1 VAQPPDS
8 MLVIHRGAARPHE
21 VSPLY
26 GTMETHEQDSVL
38 KAREGWRKV
47 PSSHVTLDPMDVPSG
62 NL

>member
-1 VAQPPDS
+1 MAQPPAS
-8 MLVIHRGAARPHE
+8 MLVIHRGAAHPHE

-47 PSSHVTLDPMDVPSG
+47 PSSHVAVGKKT
-62 NL
+62 